1 VALISSAD
9 GQVFCLD
16 AATGRRVWTTEPT
29 QRTDGPMAVGDNLLA
44 FGNCDAA
51 IHILSSSNGVPVAR
65 VPVGENSQMAGGVA
79 IRDGRVFG
87 GTRDGRLV
95 CVDVAA
101 RSVAWSMKVT
111 EDELFSTP
119 AVTATNVYVATGQ
132 GDLVALRRDTGA
144 PVWRRNVGAEAGSPI
159 LAGGAVW
166 LVSDGRVL
174 AVHPADGAVIFT
186 FAAGDQIGDPVAA
199 NGQVAVVDDAGGLMV
214 FE

>member
-1 VALISSAD
+1 
-9 GQVFCLD
+9 
-16 AATGRRVWTTEPT
+16 
-29 QRTDGPMAVGDNLLA
+29 
-44 FGNCDAA
+44 
-51 IHILSSSNGVPVAR
+51 
-65 VPVGENSQMAGGVA
+65 MAGGVA